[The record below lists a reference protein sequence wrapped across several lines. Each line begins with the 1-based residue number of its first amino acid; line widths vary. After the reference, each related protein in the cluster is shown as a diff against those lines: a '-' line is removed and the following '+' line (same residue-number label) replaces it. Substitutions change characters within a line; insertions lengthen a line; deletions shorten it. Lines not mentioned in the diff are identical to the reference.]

1 MYSINL
7 NVTGTILM
15 PKSNYKKKVTTFK
28 GGPSPLQQLFGSG
41 ALGGAGLLANL
52 FLASLA
58 PSERLLNTRG
68 SYAKHKAYA

>member
-1 MYSINL
+1 
-7 NVTGTILM
+7 M

-52 FLASLA
+52 FLGK
-58 PSERLLNTRG
+58 PSPVRKVTKYKR
-68 SYAKHKAYA
+68 